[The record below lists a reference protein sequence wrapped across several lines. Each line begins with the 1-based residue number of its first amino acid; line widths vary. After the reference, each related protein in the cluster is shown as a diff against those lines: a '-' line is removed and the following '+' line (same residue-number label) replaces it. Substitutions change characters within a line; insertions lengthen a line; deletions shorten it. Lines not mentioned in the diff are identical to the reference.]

1 MVPSSEVITPR
12 DNNPNSNLPSD
23 GLAESETVK
32 TIHNE
37 PVYEEIKEYHH
48 YDKPELLSNKSF
60 VLSGVTDKEENNDF
74 LDQDG
79 THCVGMNSFLS
90 CAQDDLAT
98 SFPESAVTQEPLL
111 NSSNKED
118 L

>member
-48 YDKPELLSNKSF
+48 DDKPELLSNKSF
-60 VLSGVTDKEENNDF
+60 VLSVVTDK
-74 LDQDG
+74 
-79 THCVGMNSFLS
+79 
-90 CAQDDLAT
+90 
-98 SFPESAVTQEPLL
+98 
-111 NSSNKED
+111 
-118 L
+118 